1 MDEKEKKYEL
11 IQNTIDKKNR
21 SRSANYTELFV
32 GKKGFFAFLKYEILT
47 SMFANCPGA
56 AGIFLRSLCYRSL
69 FKKFGKGVVIGRN
82 VSIRNPNKISVGN
95 KVIIDENVLL
105 DAKGIDNE
113 GITIGNGVYL
123 GRNSILSCKN
133 GDIILKDSVNI
144 GFNCEIVSL
153 KRVEVGENTLF
164 AAYTY
169 VVGGGHIPLELDTPL
184 KDQPTHGIGIKIGKN
199 AWLGAKSIVMDGCD
213 VGEGSIVGAGAI
225 VTENIPDFVV
235 AVGIPAK
242 VIRKRKEEKK

>member
-133 GDIILKDSVNI
+133 GDIILQ
-144 GFNCEIVSL
+144 G
-153 KRVEVGENTLF
+153 
-164 AAYTY
+164 
-169 VVGGGHIPLELDTPL
+169 
-184 KDQPTHGIGIKIGKN
+184 
-199 AWLGAKSIVMDGCD
+199 
-213 VGEGSIVGAGAI
+213 
-225 VTENIPDFVV
+225 
-235 AVGIPAK
+235 
-242 VIRKRKEEKK
+242 